1 MDRFSIFAL
10 STTAILLAGTAP
22 ISIAPA
28 KAAFALNINFGFN
41 TFHDRLGNQGHWVHS
56 PIWGDV
62 WQPRRRLVGEN
73 FQPYTNGYW
82 EYTDEYGW
90 YWVSNDAFDDV
101 VYHYGRWV
109 YDPDMRWV
117 WIPGYT
123 WGPGWVVW
131 REGGG
136 YSGWMPMPPD
146 ETFVSGS
153 GISLGMN
160 FGSWGTSF
168 YGYNRWYGNRV
179 DPGRFW
185 IFVDNRNL
193 ASRDYRRF
201 VVPRERTQVL
211 ITNTRNVTKYEVVNN
226 RVVNRS
232 VDVKVI
238 ERASGRRIAPVSARQ
253 VIKPNAIVTTVDE
266 SNRVGERE
274 RAQHPIRTDVFKGQ
288 PGGLNNNQ
296 PGNGNGRPGAENGG
310 MGQPPNATPE
320 GGKRDR
326 DNNNGPG
333 NGNERPGAENG
344 GMQQPPNTTPEGS
357 KHDRANNNGP
367 GNGNE
372 RPGTATGG
380 TQQPPNTTPEGG
392 KRDHENNNGPG
403 KAATG
408 SGNTPQSGSGNEQ
421 SSTPKNDRQ
430 RDRSNASPGT
440 GNGAGSTPSGE
451 TGSAAGT
458 EKPNRPSHG
467 NANPGGAMTGPSG
480 NEPSATTPGDNTSP
494 GSEKPKRTPH
504 NPGGAMTGPSPSQP
518 STTTPGDTA
527 TPPSA
532 PPSDRATRG
541 PRSVITPPSGATTSP
556 SDNSQPPA
564 PQHSRPNP
572 NNPPG
577 AATPPPSG
585 ASNAQ
590 QPDNSGNE
598 PKKKKHNPQEQT
610 PPPPQ

>member
-1 MDRFSIFAL
+1 MKRFSISAL
-10 STTAILLAGTAP
+10 STAAILLASTAP
-22 ISIAPA
+22 IAIAPA
-28 KAAFALNINFGFN
+28 KAAFSFNINFGFN
-41 TFHDRLGNQGHWVHS
+41 TFRDRLGDRGRWVHNAY
-56 PIWGDV
+56 WGEV
-62 WQPRRRLVGEN
+62 WQPRRRVVGDN

-90 YWVSNDAFDDV
+90 YWVSNDPFDDV

-146 ETFVSGS
+146 ENFVSGN
-153 GISLGMN
+153 GLSLGMD
-160 FGSWGTSF
+160 FGSWGVNA

-185 IFVDNRNL
+185 VFVDNRNL
-193 ASRDYRRF
+193 AARDYRRF
-201 VVPRERTQVL
+201 VVPRERTRVL

-232 VDVKVI
+232 VDVRVI

-253 VIKPNAIVTTVDE
+253 VIKPNAIITTVDE
-266 SNRVGERE
+266 SNRVRERE
-274 RAQHPIRTDVFKGQ
+274 RVQHPIRTDVFKGQ
-288 PGGLNNNQ
+288 PGGANNNQ
-296 PGNGNGRPGAENGG
+296 PGNGNGRPGADNGG
-310 MGQPPNATPE
+310 MPPNATPE

-333 NGNERPGAENG
+333 TGNGRPGTATG
-344 GMQQPPNTTPEGS
+344 GMQQPPN
-357 KHDRANNNGP
+357 A
-367 GNGNE
+367 
-372 RPGTATGG
+372 
-380 TQQPPNTTPEGG
+380 PEGG
-392 KRDHENNNGPG
+392 KRDRGNNNGP
-403 KAATG
+403 AANG
-408 SGNTPQSGSGNEQ
+408 PGATPPNGSGNEQ

-430 RDRSNASPGT
+430 RDRSNTSPGS

-451 TGSAAGT
+451 NGSSSNM
-458 EKPNRPSHG
+458 EKPSRPSRG
-467 NANPGGAMTGPSG
+467 SANPGGAMTGPSG
-480 NEPSATTPGDNTSP
+480 GEPSTTAPSDNTSP
-494 GSEKPKRTPH
+494 GTERPKRTPR

-541 PRSVITPPSGATTSP
+541 PRSITPPGGAMTSP
-556 SDNSQPPA
+556 SDNSQPQP
-564 PQHSRPNP
+564 PRHSRPAP

-585 ASNAQ
+585 ASDAQ

-598 PKKKKHNPQEQT
+598 PKKKKRNPQDQT